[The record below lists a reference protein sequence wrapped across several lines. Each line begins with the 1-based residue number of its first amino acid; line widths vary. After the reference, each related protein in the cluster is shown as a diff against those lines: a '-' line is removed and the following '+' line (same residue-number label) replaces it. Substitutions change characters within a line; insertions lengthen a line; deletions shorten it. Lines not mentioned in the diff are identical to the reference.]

1 MDCLQSRFF
10 RALWPEAPT
19 LFLSWDLL
27 YLPSVPCHLCFP
39 VSQVPCVLLPWIG
52 YLSFTSLMYQKR
64 TSLHVLSCGLCTVEG
79 ERITARHEPLL
90 STFAGGPGSHPGFCL
105 TRGEGHRAGSGPL
118 PGLLPVWKCLP
129 RKPHG
134 LLSQGPTRRPCCLL
148 SVSIKCADCL
158 PPRVIGRVSF
168 VPCQRITWH

>member
-1 MDCLQSRFF
+1 MGRWPWIRVDSLQSRFF

-118 PGLLPVWKCLP
+118 PGLAACVEMPPEGTPWAPFPGTHSEAMLPLECFHQVC
-129 RKPHG
+129 
-134 LLSQGPTRRPCCLL
+134 
-148 SVSIKCADCL
+148 
-158 PPRVIGRVSF
+158 
-168 VPCQRITWH
+168 